1 MKNWLVPFI
10 FKFLGRL
17 PLRVSRALGSLMGL
31 GLWYSDSRAARV
43 TRENLR
49 LCWPALSEAERRR
62 LARRSLKETGK
73 TAAEAGAVWCRSPKW
88 LKRHILETE
97 GEELIRRKLA
107 RGKGLL
113 VLAPHLGN
121 WEVTAP
127 FVAGFA
133 PLTAL
138 YQPPRL
144 PALDKLILR
153 GRTKEN
159 IDMAPTNRRGVT
171 QLLKALRRGEIVGIL
186 PDQVPDPG
194 SGAEVAPFFGQPAL
208 TMTLV
213 HSLIQRT
220 GCEAVAVFAQR
231 VKGGFR
237 LVIMNVDA
245 SLYSEDPKE
254 SVAGLN
260 ASVEACVKRAPS
272 QYQWEYKRFRR
283 LPSEYQP
290 AEPRDDSS

>member
-17 PLRVSRALGSLMGL
+17 PLQVNRALGSLMGL
-31 GLWYSDSRAARV
+31 SLWYSDSRAARI
-43 TRENLR
+43 TQENLR
-49 LCWPALSEAERRR
+49 LCLPALSEAERRR
-62 LARRSLKETGK
+62 LARKSLKETGK
-73 TAAEAGAVWCRSPKW
+73 TAAEAGAIWCRSPKW
-88 LKRHILETE
+88 LQRRIRATE
-97 GEELIRRKLA
+97 GEELLHKKLA

-121 WEVTAP
+121 WEVVAP
-127 FVAGFA
+127 YLSGFG

-138 YQPPRL
+138 YQPPKL
-144 PALDKLILR
+144 PALDKLILQ

-159 IDMAPTNRRGVT
+159 INMAPTNRRGVT
-171 QLLKALRRGEIVGIL
+171 QLLKALKRGEIVGIL

-220 GCEAVAVFAQR
+220 GCEVVSVFAQR
-231 VKGGFR
+231 VRGGFR
-237 LVIMNVDA
+237 LVTINVDP
-245 SLYSEDPKE
+245 SIYSPDPKD

-260 ASVEACVKRAPS
+260 ASVEACVKCAPA

-283 LPSEYQP
+283 LPSEYQ
-290 AEPRDDSS
+290 AVERQG

>member
-10 FKFLGRL
+10 FKFLGQL

-31 GLWYSDSRAARV
+31 GLWYTDSRAARI
-43 TRENLR
+43 TQENLR

-62 LARRSLKETGK
+62 MARKSLKETSK
-73 TAAEAGAVWCRSPKW
+73 TAAEAGAIWCRSSKW
-88 LKRHILETE
+88 LQRHICATE
-97 GEELIRRKLA
+97 GEELMRNKLA

-121 WEVTAP
+121 WEVVAP
-127 FVAGFA
+127 FLSGFG

-138 YQPPRL
+138 YQPPKS
-144 PALDKLILR
+144 PALDKLILQ

-159 IDMAPTNRRGVT
+159 INMAPTNRRGVT

-208 TMTLV
+208 SMTLV

-220 GCEAVAVFAQR
+220 GCEVVSVFAQR
-231 VKGGFR
+231 VRGGFR
-237 LVIMNVDA
+237 LVTMNVDA
-245 SLYSEDPKE
+245 SIYSQDAKE
-254 SVAGLN
+254 SAAGLN

-283 LPSEYQP
+283 VPAEYQT
-290 AEPRDDSS
+290 APRQE